1 MSEIEFTKKLI
12 TIVSP
17 CFNESEVIELF
28 YEKLKFQ
35 LALIEI
41 FSFEIIFVDDGSS
54 DDTLIKLN
62 HLAKKD
68 SRIKIYSLS
77 RNFGHQVALT
87 AGIDFAKGEAVILM
101 DSDLQHPPDLI
112 SCMISKWQEGFDIVS
127 AVRKDT
133 KGVSLF
139 KKFTSKTFYF
149 LLNKLSNTYLPEGAA
164 DFCLLS
170 HNVYQEL
177 RNMRERHRF
186 LRGIISW
193 MGYNRTYLDYEAPK
207 RAAGQSKYTFFRML
221 SLAIE
226 ATLSFSSAPLKFATR
241 LGFIITISGFV
252 YLIWILIR
260 FFVLRDLVQGW
271 ASLICAVL
279 ILGGCQLTFIG
290 LVGQY
295 LARVFEEVKE
305 RPIYLLKQKPDNPY
319 DTATKNRT
327 I

>member
-1 MSEIEFTKKLI
+1 
-12 TIVSP
+12 
-17 CFNESEVIELF
+17 
-28 YEKLKFQ
+28 
-35 LALIEI
+35 
-41 FSFEIIFVDDGSS
+41 
-54 DDTLIKLN
+54 
-62 HLAKKD
+62 
-68 SRIKIYSLS
+68 LS